1 MTVKI
6 SCRVILC
13 RALPFG
19 AMASLGSASL
29 HAVGG
34 ILARSA
40 AVRRGT
46 RAVRAST
53 YSTSVGPS
61 ADAKDYRVLAFEDA
75 YSIKDMLADAKVRYG
90 HFEQRWDSEACIDA
104 IKEFGRVD
112 VLMLDFY
119 LPPLTGLQVLMKL
132 NEAVEA
138 GVIERAKAHLRDVV
152 GGVVQQQAG
161 AGGRGRRVRQ
171 VGRRHVGRM
180 GAGRVVTRT
189 SIVTV
194 AQWWYS
200 SGSC

>member
-61 ADAKDYRVLAFEDA
+61 ADAKDYRVLAFEDS
-75 YSIKDMLADAKVRYG
+75 YSIKDMLKDAKVRYG

-138 GVIERAKAHLRDVV
+138 GVIERP
-152 GGVVQQQAG
+152 
-161 AGGRGRRVRQ
+161 
-171 VGRRHVGRM
+171 RHILGM
-180 GAGRVVTRT
+180 
-189 SIVTV
+189 
-194 AQWWYS
+194 S
-200 SGSC
+200 SVGSCNSRLVQEGADAGFVKWDVGQWEGWARDRW

>member
-61 ADAKDYRVLAFEDA
+61 ADAKDYRVLAFEDS

-138 GVIERAKAHLRDVV
+138 GVTGTEGEEGVV
-152 GGVVQQQAG
+152 VVVVVAEEEEKDQQGPIAMVPSPKGGV
-161 AGGRGRRVRQ
+161 
-171 VGRRHVGRM
+171 
-180 GAGRVVTRT
+180 
-189 SIVTV
+189 
-194 AQWWYS
+194 
-200 SGSC
+200 